1 MRTGDLRS
9 HCEGCEAR
17 QGKQARKN
25 DEMEDEEARNRKRI
39 RGRAGRERI
48 MYPRLQPGR
57 GNRLWVGICV
67 MRTLACPALR
77 VVPLFFLVG
86 LAAAGAGLRDENGG
100 WAAAGSVVRGREFR
114 WGTQGERCHFH
125 IEL

>member
-1 MRTGDLRS
+1 MARNVAIIVMVVVMTGDGGGGAACGL
-9 HCEGCEAR
+9 ETYVAIVKDVR
-17 QGKQARKN
+17 QDRVSK
-25 DEMEDEEARNRKRI
+25 EDEEARNRKRI

-77 VVPLFFLVG
+77 VVPLFFFGG
-86 LAAAGAGLRDENGG
+86 L
-100 WAAAGSVVRGREFR
+100 S
-114 WGTQGERCHFH
+114 RCRCG
-125 IEL
+125 IA